1 MIDNEEEL
9 GRAIRDEQF
18 TDTLEISGRLGGV
31 VFRMKSLRTALW
43 LICLSLLAL
52 IIAAILLAPSTQ
64 GISAITGLAA
74 ASPVS
79 GMLGVSGAVSAV
91 RIAIA
96 GGGVHILNRLR
107 RYRCKKTSHGSWILY
122 KNKKQD

>member
-9 GRAIRDEQF
+9 GHAIRDEQF

-31 VFRMKSLRTALW
+31 VFWMKSLRTALW

-64 GISAITGLAA
+64 GISAITGRAA

-96 GGGVHILNRLR
+96 GGGIHILNRLR
-107 RYRCKKTSHGSWILY
+107 RC
-122 KNKKQD
+122 